1 MPINTNSQESLVS
14 VIIPT
19 YNRPDY
25 LKAIG
30 SAVQQQYRNIEII
43 VSDDCSPE
51 SPKQSLTTFKIH
63 DSIPA
68 QSEKFR
74 IALNFCSY
82 GGTRIYVASLNDDDL
97 WNEDFLEKLVP
108 NLDANQI

>member
-25 LKAIG
+25 KDAIG
-30 SAVQQQYRNIEII
+30 SAVQQQYQNEII

-51 SPKQSLTTFKIH
+51 SKQSLTFKIQF
-63 DSIPA
+63 DSGAIR
-68 QSEKFR
+68 K
-74 IALNFCSY
+74 I
-82 GGTRIYVASLNDDDL
+82 
-97 WNEDFLEKLVP
+97 
-108 NLDANQI
+108 

>member
-1 MPINTNSQESLVS
+1 MPINTNSQESL

-25 LKAIG
+25 LKDAIG
-30 SAVQQQYRNIEII
+30 SAVQQQYRNIEI

-63 DSIPA
+63 G
-68 QSEKFR
+68 FR
-74 IALNFCSY
+74 RNPK
-82 GGTRIYVASLNDDDL
+82 N
-97 WNEDFLEKLVP
+97 LELP
-108 NLDANQI
+108 